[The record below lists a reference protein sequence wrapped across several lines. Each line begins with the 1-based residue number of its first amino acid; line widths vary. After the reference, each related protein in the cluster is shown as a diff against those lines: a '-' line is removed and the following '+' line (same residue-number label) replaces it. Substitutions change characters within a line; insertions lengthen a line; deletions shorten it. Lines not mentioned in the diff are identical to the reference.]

1 MPINT
6 TILPLS
12 PRTNPIK
19 ILRNI
24 GAVVIGLVIGSIV
37 TLFLIKLNGTVIS
50 LPEGMNPDDMASLQ
64 ANNGKFTL
72 LTYLVVFLTHSF
84 GTAAGAIVAGATA
97 VKNKAILCT

>member
-84 GTAAGAIVAGATA
+84 GTVTGAIVAGVTA